1 MASERANWLKA
12 YRRKNKKA
20 GWGDANTVKAYNRWK
35 AAKSGGKTDEPA
47 GLPEGWGT
55 DRTGIAGSWK
65 DKPNL
70 NVDDWELDQNSD
82 GLWFGRRR
90 TELTGLDPWMKQSVG
105 KWDRDAAARAALTK
119 AAGDQAT
126 SAVRAV
132 SQAGAK
138 SASDLATLI
147 NTKMQGNAEASA
159 GSGAMAAAQQ
169 LAATQAATSAQQA
182 AEAKPGIAQYAMQ
195 SLANRQASSDSAKR
209 QELVNAYRKLK
220 SAEATAESE
229 AIARNYSDQAR
240 LIAAAIQSGA
250 SITREQLSQMG
261 QNFRNTQDNETSV
274 YNNNVDAAVSSG
286 NNTNTT
292 TNSAANARRKS
303 RDTFVTSIPNL
314 LEGRASV
321 RTNPTTGEI
330 ESVTEQRAPMNP
342 QQVINQAIAMKIPMG
357 SVITAMNARPEL
369 RNQPFRNWLVRR
381 LRASGYGQGSINAVL
396 RALPR

>member
-1 MASERANWLKA
+1 
-12 YRRKNKKA
+12 
-20 GWGDANTVKAYNRWK
+20 
-35 AAKSGGKTDEPA
+35 
-47 GLPEGWGT
+47 
-55 DRTGIAGSWK
+55 
-65 DKPNL
+65 
-70 NVDDWELDQNSD
+70 
-82 GLWFGRRR
+82 
-90 TELTGLDPWMKQSVG
+90 
-105 KWDRDAAARAALTK
+105 
-119 AAGDQAT
+119 
-126 SAVRAV
+126 
-132 SQAGAK
+132 
-138 SASDLATLI
+138 
-147 NTKMQGNAEASA
+147 
-159 GSGAMAAAQQ
+159 MAAAQQ

-195 SLANRQASSDSAKR
+195 SLANRQTSADSAKR

>member
-12 YRRKNKKA
+12 YRRKNSSAK
-20 GWGDANTVKAYNRWK
+20 WGDSTTDKAYARWK
-35 AAKSGGKTDEPA
+35 AAKNRKSDPSR
-47 GLPEGWGT
+47 LPEGWGT
-55 DRTGIAGSWK
+55 DRTGIAGSWR

-70 NVDDWELDQNSD
+70 NTDEWELDQNTD

-126 SAVRAV
+126 SSVRAIGT
-132 SQAGAK
+132 AGA
-138 SASDLATLI
+138 ASMKDLAGLI

-159 GSGAMAAAQQ
+159 GSGAMSAAQQ
-169 LAATQAATSAQQA
+169 LAATQAAASAQRS
-182 AEAKPGIAQYAMQ
+182 AETQPGIAQYAMQ
-195 SLANRQASSDSAKR
+195 SLANRQASDDSAKR
-209 QELVNAYRKLK
+209 AELVNAYRKLK

-229 AIARNYSDQAR
+229 AIAQSYSDQAR

-274 YNNNVDAAVSSG
+274 LNNNVDAATSASSTAAAD
-286 NNTNTT
+286 NRQRAKNTQSFI
-292 TNSAANARRKS
+292 SA
-303 RDTFVTSIPNL
+303 IPGL
-314 LEGRASV
+314 LEGKSSV
-321 RTNPTTGEI
+321 RVGTNGEV
-330 ESVTEQRAPMNP
+330 ESITETKAPMNA
-342 QQVINQAIAMKIPMG
+342 QGVINQAIAMKIPMG
-357 SVITAMNARPEL
+357 SVIRAMNARPEL
-369 RNQPFRNWLVRR
+369 RKQPFRNWLVRR
-381 LRASGYGQGSINAVL
+381 LRASGYGQSSINAVL

>member
-20 GWGDANTVKAYNRWK
+20 GGWNDANTVKAYNRWK
-35 AAKSGGKTDEPA
+35 AAKSGGEKKPA

-70 NVDDWELDQNSD
+70 NVDDWETAQNSD

-90 TELTGLDPWMKQSVG
+90 TELTGLDPWMKQSIG

-132 SQAGAK
+132 GQAGAK

-195 SLANRQASSDSAKR
+195 SLANRQASTDSAKR

-220 SAEATAESE
+220 SAEAEAQSE
-229 AIARNYSDQAR
+229 AIAQNYSDQAR

-274 YNNNVDAAVSSG
+274 LNNNVDAAVSSG
-286 NNTNTT
+286 NNANTT
-292 TNSAANARRKS
+292 TNSATNARRKS
-303 RDTFVTSIPNL
+303 TQTFITSIPNL
-314 LEGRASV
+314 LEGKASI
-321 RTNPTTGEI
+321 RTNPTTGEV

-369 RNQPFRNWLVRR
+369 RNQSFRNWLVRR

-396 RALPR
+396 RALP